1 MIEPIHTLERMKR
14 EIDLALV
21 KARLEYD
28 ENNIIAQWDRGFI
41 AALENC
47 SDTINRYIK
56 ENQ

>member
-1 MIEPIHTLERMKR
+1 MEPTHTLERLKR
-14 EIDLALV
+14 EVDLALL

-28 ENNIIAQWDRGFI
+28 ESNIIAQWDRGFI
-41 AALENC
+41 AGLENC